1 MTVLLIVVATLAV
14 FAYLAF
20 KVWQAH
26 KRIEAAVRGDWWD
39 CPVCAPEVA
48 RLRALFNDTNPKG
61 D

>member
-1 MTVLLIVVATLAV
+1 MTLYIIVGTLAV
-14 FAYLAF
+14 VLWAAV

-26 KRIEAAVRGDWWD
+26 KRIEAAVRGDWCD
-39 CPVCAPEVA
+39 CLVCAPEVA